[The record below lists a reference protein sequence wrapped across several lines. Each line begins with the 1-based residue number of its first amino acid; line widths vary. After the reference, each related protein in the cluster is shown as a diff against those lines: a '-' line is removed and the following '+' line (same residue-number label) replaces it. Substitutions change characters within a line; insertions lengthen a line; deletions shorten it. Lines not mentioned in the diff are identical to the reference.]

1 MFCDAAMSGSKII
14 HSILANA
21 LTENWLLPA
30 EVLMQKR
37 EWVDDGILDVE
48 ELLKDPPEDAAQAA
62 MEEVAKAQEAAVTPV
77 ETPDH
82 TPTKPRKEEMEVQDE
97 VPDAVLEETKVS
109 VEPDRREHFHVLTL
123 PDFVADLFMKVS
135 RTTFEHTVHHA
146 KLCADLTGFL
156 GADLDA

>member
-1 MFCDAAMSGSKII
+1 
-14 HSILANA
+14 
-21 LTENWLLPA
+21 
-30 EVLMQKR
+30 MQKR

-48 ELLKDPPEDAAQAA
+48 ELLKDPP
-62 MEEVAKAQEAAVTPV
+62 AVTPV